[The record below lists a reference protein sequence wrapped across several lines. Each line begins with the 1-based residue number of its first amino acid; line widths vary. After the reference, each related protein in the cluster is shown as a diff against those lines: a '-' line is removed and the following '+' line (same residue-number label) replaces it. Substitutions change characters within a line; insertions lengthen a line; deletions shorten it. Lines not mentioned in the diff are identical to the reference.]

1 MKTGEVVDAYKA
13 LSDAKVSELTADERI
28 AVVKAMKAMR
38 ATVKDFDAFV
48 EDLRKK
54 FETPN
59 MEAIV
64 QKLQMNK
71 GLTEAEAEEFMGY
84 NMPVG
89 KAISEERNKDV
100 DIEIPRIGED
110 AVMKMIGENGWKM
123 SKYELLEMVM

>member
-89 KAISEERNKDV
+89 KAINEERNKDV
-100 DIEIPRIGED
+100 DIEIPKIGED